1 MADLSLQDRR
11 YLERMLEMEG
21 GYVLDFSNR
30 TFHNFIY
37 DSTKFNIE
45 EERFYVDGESKARR
59 LRAFWNLESNYNV
72 GLLIEKL
79 LEYWLVQVNMG
90 DRRIDDL
97 SERLH
102 KECAKISER
111 LKADTIVS
119 EIEVIK
125 EVGDDRDF
133 DLLAKSIR
141 ESINNNE
148 PEVALDR
155 LHTYVTKFIRQLC
168 ENHNI
173 EIKKDESLNAIFGKY
188 VKFIVANEKIESQMT
203 ERILRYSIHVI
214 ESFNDIRNNKS
225 FAHDNPILNYS
236 ESVLIFNNV
245 TNSIKFI
252 ESVET
257 KIEQENKAEKEVNET
272 ELWDDLPF

>member
-1 MADLSLQDRR
+1 MFLISAI
-11 YLERMLEMEG
+11 
-21 GYVLDFSNR
+21 VL
-30 TFHNFIY
+30 FIISY
-37 DSTKFNIE
+37 TTQQNSILKK
-45 EERFYVDGESKARR
+45 RFYRDGESKARR
-59 LRAFWNLESNYNV
+59 LRVFWELESNYNV

-79 LEYWLVQVNMG
+79 LEYWFVQVNMG
-90 DRRIDDL
+90 ERKVDDL
-97 SERLH
+97 LERLH
-102 KECAKISER
+102 KECTKISVR

-125 EVGDDRDF
+125 EIGDDRDF

-168 ENHNI
+168 DTHNI

-225 FAHDNPILNYS
+225 FAHDNSILNYS

-252 ESVET
+252 ESIET
-257 KIEQENKAEKEVNET
+257 KIEQENKAEIAEKEAEET

>member
-11 YLERMLEMEG
+11 YLERMFEMEG

-30 TFHNFIY
+30 TFHDFIY

-45 EERFYVDGESKARR
+45 EERFYVEGESKARR
-59 LRAFWNLESNYNV
+59 LRTFWKLESNYNV

-79 LEYWLVQVNMG
+79 LEYWLDQVNMG
-90 DRRIDDL
+90 NRRTDDL
-97 SERLH
+97 SERRH
-102 KECAKISER
+102 KECTKISER
-111 LKADTIVS
+111 LKADTIVT

-125 EVGDDRDF
+125 EVGDDKDF

-148 PEVALDR
+148 PQVALDR

-168 ENHNI
+168 KNHNI

-203 ERILRYSIHVI
+203 ERILRYSIQVI

-236 ESVLIFNNV
+236 ESLLIFNNV

-252 ESVET
+252 ESIET
-257 KIEQENKAEKEVNET
+257 KIEQESKAEKEVNET
-272 ELWDDLPF
+272 RPWDDLPF